1 MDEMMIERLS
11 AAEDRIWSGW
21 SLGGMYDPADEIDP
35 FEDEEEEE
43 EEEEYDWK
51 GYMEDLAF
59 DISREG

>member
-43 EEEEYDWK
+43 DEEYSWADWAVDMAIDMA
-51 GYMEDLAF
+51 ME
-59 DISREG
+59 G

>member
-21 SLGGMYDPADEIDP
+21 SLGGMYDPEEIDP

-43 EEEEYDWK
+43 DDGWDD
-51 GYMEDLAF
+51 YMADLAF
-59 DISREG
+59 DMVREG

>member
-21 SLGGMYDPADEIDP
+21 ILGGMYDPEEIDP

-43 EEEEYDWK
+43 DDDWDD
-51 GYMEDLAF
+51 YMADLAF
-59 DISREG
+59 DMAREG

>member
-21 SLGGMYDPADEIDP
+21 SLGGMYDPEEIDP

-43 EEEEYDWK
+43 DDDW
-51 GYMEDLAF
+51 GDYMADLAF
-59 DISREG
+59 DMAREG